1 MHFFDISTSKSGP
14 EVGCLCILAWT
25 CASRHNGVQFF
36 ISHLASWL
44 RTRRFSERTFRPGAS
59 NQWKNVSRI
68 SYLFA
73 HLDLLSFETF
83 SFLII
88 FLLLFSDS
96 SHLCF
101 SSVLIVGSLTSKLP
115 STICM
120 STHFNIMLLIL
131 HGDSSNIR
139 VRMQLLMRLQH
150 LYEQIKYS
158 RVPRTTDWENLR
170 DTNDKK
176 TITKLTR
183 KPASNT
189 IAH

>member
-1 MHFFDISTSKSGP
+1 MEKCFADFLPFRAPGSSFFWDFLFFD
-14 EVGCLCILAWT
+14 
-25 CASRHNGVQFF
+25 
-36 ISHLASWL
+36 HLS
-44 RTRRFSERTFRPGAS
+44 SS
-59 NQWKNVSRI
+59 
-68 SYLFA
+68 
-73 HLDLLSFETF
+73 
-83 SFLII
+83 
-88 FLLLFSDS
+88 LLFSDS

-170 DTNDKK
+170 DTNDKENDNKINPK
-176 TITKLTR
+176 TSFKHHRPLITPPWRFAPKR
-183 KPASNT
+183 DT
-189 IAH
+189 ISLIVFNRSRPKDKNIQKQSSRFRVLA